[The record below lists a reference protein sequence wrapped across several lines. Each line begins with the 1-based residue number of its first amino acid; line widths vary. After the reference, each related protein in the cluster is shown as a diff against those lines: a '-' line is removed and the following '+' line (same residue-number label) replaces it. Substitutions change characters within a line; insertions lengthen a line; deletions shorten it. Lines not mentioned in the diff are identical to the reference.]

1 MEKRL
6 IRYILVVI
14 IFFVGL
20 SMGIDYHDQNR
31 KSGLNKQISTFE
43 SIITKPGNDFE
54 PLNPIE
60 DIEDEDEY
68 PVVQVEHNLFTS
80 LAKDGEYILKKGLD
94 LILDGANEILR
105 LIFGMKES

>member
-6 IRYILVVI
+6 LRYVLVII

-20 SMGIDYHDQNR
+20 SMGINYHDQNR

-43 SIITKPGNDFE
+43 SIITTPGNDFE
-54 PLNPIE
+54 PINPI
-60 DIEDEDEY
+60 DDEKAENEY
-68 PVVQVEHNLFTS
+68 PAVEVKHNLFTG

-94 LILDGANEILR
+94 LILDGANEILK
-105 LIFGMKES
+105 LIFGIK